1 MTAPDTTAAGGGTS
15 LAGRRVLL
23 TGASRGV
30 GRAIARRL
38 VAEGADVLGTAR
50 DAAALD
56 ALTGELTGGPGS
68 FTAVV
73 AELTDEATPQ
83 RLAEAVGQ
91 RWGALDVLLNNA
103 GVMLAREPRF
113 EDEPAG
119 TLEESLLVNCVV
131 PHRLVLALLPAL
143 RKAEEPR
150 VVHVSSG
157 AGTTELIRDAGIGSY
172 RVSKWALNGLV
183 LMQAAQLAGEVA
195 VNALD
200 PGWVRTDLGG
210 EEAPGTPEESAEG
223 ALALLREPITVTGR
237 IFKDGTEILF

>member
-1 MTAPDTTAAGGGTS
+1 MTGGSAPGA

-30 GRAIARRL
+30 GRATARRL
-38 VAEGADVLGTAR
+38 VAEGADVIGTAR
-50 DAAALD
+50 SGDLLASLAE
-56 ALTGELTGGPGS
+56 ELADGPGA
-68 FTAVV
+68 FTPVV
-73 AELTDEATPQ
+73 AELTDPDAPKL
-83 RLAEAVGQ
+83 LADAVHA
-91 RWGALDVLLNNA
+91 RWSGLDVLVSNA
-103 GVMLAREPRF
+103 GVMLARDERF

-119 TLEESLLVNCVV
+119 TLEESLLVNAVV

-143 RKAEEPR
+143 RSGSDPR

-210 EEAPGTPEESAEG
+210 DEAPGTPEESAEG
-223 ALALLREPITVTGR
+223 LLALLREPGSVTGR
-237 IFKDGTEILF
+237 IFKDGREIAF

>member
-1 MTAPDTTAAGGGTS
+1 MTVGSSSAD

-30 GRAIARRL
+30 GAAVARQL
-38 VAEGADVLGTAR
+38 VAGGADVLGTAR

-56 ALTGELTGGPGS
+56 QLTAELAGGPGS

-73 AELTDEATPQ
+73 AELTDEATPG

-91 RWGALDVLLNNA
+91 RWGGLDVLVNNA

-113 EDEPAG
+113 EDEPVG

-143 RKAEEPR
+143 RKGDEPR

-210 EEAPGTPEESAEG
+210 QEAPGTPAESAQG
-223 ALALLREPITVTGR
+223 ALALLREPVTVTGR
-237 IFKDGTEILF
+237 IFKDGTEISF

>member
-1 MTAPDTTAAGGGTS
+1 MTGGS
-15 LAGRRVLL
+15 PSADLAGRRVLL

-30 GRAIARRL
+30 GAAVARQL
-38 VAEGADVLGTAR
+38 VAAGADVLGTAR

-56 ALTGELTGGPGS
+56 ALAAELADAPGS
-68 FTAVV
+68 FTSLV
-73 AELTDEATPQ
+73 AELTDEATPE

-103 GVMLAREPRF
+103 GVMLAREARF

-143 RKAEEPR
+143 RKGDEPR

-210 EEAPGTPEESAEG
+210 DEAPGTPEESAAG
-223 ALALLREPITVTGR
+223 ALALLREPPSVTGR
-237 IFKDGTEILF
+237 IFKDGAEIAF